1 MGISQIVPDNL
12 IEFQTRGGYDK
23 SSWLQEADRHLMSA
37 KLLRSIRKRR
47 RSRFRNSADR
57 SDRMGHI
64 LAMDATVH
72 SSMLLIGYAVELFL
86 KAGLTQLYVG
96 CSKSLFQ
103 EKVKRDYGHDLVK
116 LAQSIELPS
125 LPQNRTRLKQLEK
138 IIRSEGRYPYFTN
151 NRTEAMEFQNQRARR
166 FWSDDKF
173 KDFCNLATLIREH
186 VSHIDQDGGN
196 PAIYIHRRIDQDG
209 YFAFRCVGN
218 LSPRVTVKFS
228 SVQKANGSNNQ
239 KALKRLILENLLTP
253 LIQKY
258 WETAQYKCV
267 EE

>member
-1 MGISQIVPDNL
+1 MATSQIVPDNL
-12 IEFQTRGGYDK
+12 IEFQTREGYDK
-23 SSWLQEADRHLMSA
+23 SSWLKEADRHLMSA

-103 EKVKRDYGHDLVK
+103 KQVKRYGHDLVK
-116 LAQSIELPS
+116 LAESIELPS
-125 LPQNRTRLKQLEK
+125 LPQNCARLKQLEK
-138 IIRSEGRYPYFTN
+138 IIRSEGRYPCFTN

-186 VSHIDQDGGN
+186 VSHIDQ
-196 PAIYIHRRIDQDG
+196 AIYINRRIDQDG

-239 KALKRLILENLLTP
+239 KALKRFILENLLNP
-253 LIQKY
+253 HLILQY